1 LQLIFRE
8 ICFFAFLLD
17 IREAREKDE
26 KSYKSTA
33 SGHHFDNLKRL
44 CRAKTETEMTV
55 KKPSANEQKEQV
67 ITTTCSFDCGAR
79 CLLKVHVA
87 GGRITRIRTDNR
99 RGPSLKACMR
109 GLSQKHVVYA
119 PDRLTRPLKR
129 IGERGQGRFA
139 PVSWDEALETVAHKL
154 VQAKQTHG
162 PQAMLLMDYFA
173 NEGALHNTTRT
184 ARRFFNLFGG
194 CTTVWGNTSLE
205 GARFA
210 SDTTFGTQFTANS
223 RDNLLHSRFIILW
236 GWDPLTSRFRPYTA
250 SYLSQAKKNGAR
262 IAAVDPR
269 RSRSAES
276 LAERWVAIK
285 PGTDTAMMIAM
296 AHVMITDNLYD
307 RRFIETYTFGFDQ
320 FKNYVTGR
328 IDGVPKTPA
337 WAAPIC
343 GVPPEDIVALAHDY
357 ATLKPAALCTGWAP
371 GRTAFGEQ
379 FHRAAIALAAMTAN
393 IGIVGGHVAGGTDR
407 MELGALAA
415 SLPVPPKDNPAVHV
429 SEIYDILLQGTSAGY
444 PADIKLLY
452 VVGCN
457 LLNQFLNVQKG
468 VAALKRLDFMVVHDL
483 FLTPTARFAD
493 IVLPV
498 THYLEQEDIGQPW
511 LGGPYCIYMNKA
523 IDPPPQT
530 RSDLAIF
537 TDLAARLGIEGYNG
551 RSDRQ
556 WLQSFLNATP
566 DFPDFKQ
573 FKQKGVYRLELSE
586 PWIAFKKQ
594 IQEPQRFAFE
604 TPSGKIEI
612 YSHKIAQMNHPQI
625 PAIPQYIEPWEGPA
639 DALAVKYP
647 LQLVSPHARTRVNS
661 QFDNIPHLKRKA
673 DDRLWL
679 NTQDAAARGIAD
691 NDRILVYNA
700 RGRLRTHARVTDRI
714 MQGVVSLA
722 AGAWFRPDDE
732 GVDEGGCVNV
742 LTKDAMSPGGAF
754 PCNTCLVQVEREPD

>member
-1 LQLIFRE
+1 M
-8 ICFFAFLLD
+8 A
-17 IREAREKDE
+17 
-26 KSYKSTA
+26 
-33 SGHHFDNLKRL
+33 
-44 CRAKTETEMTV
+44 V
-55 KKPSANEQKEQV
+55 KKPSANVQKEQV

-87 GGRITRIRTDNR
+87 DGRITRIRTDNR
-99 RGPSLKACMR
+99 RGPGLKACIR

-119 PDRLTRPLKR
+119 PDRLTQPLKR
-129 IGERGQGRFA
+129 TGERGRGQFA
-139 PVSWDEALETVAHKL
+139 PVSWDEALQTVAQKL
-154 VQAKQTHG
+154 KQVKQTHG
-162 PQAMLLMDYFA
+162 PRSMLLMDYFA
-173 NEGALHNTTRT
+173 NEGALHNTTKT

-194 CTTVWGNTSLE
+194 CTTVWGSTSME

-223 RDNLLHSRFIILW
+223 RDNLLRSRFIILW
-236 GWDPLTSRFRPYTA
+236 GWDPLVSRFRPYTA

-262 IAAVDPR
+262 IAVVDPR

-276 LAERWVAIK
+276 LAQRWIAIR

-296 AHVMITDNLYD
+296 AHVMITENLYD

-320 FKNYVTGR
+320 FKNYVTGST
-328 IDGVPKTPA
+328 DGVPKTPR
-337 WAAPIC
+337 WASQIC
-343 GVPPEDIVALAHDY
+343 AVPPEEIIALARDY
-357 ATLKPAALCTGWAP
+357 AALKPAALCTGWAP

-393 IGIVGGHVAGGTDR
+393 IGTVGGHVAGGTDR

-429 SEIYDILLQGTSAGY
+429 SEIYDALLKGTAAGY

-457 LLNQFLNVQKG
+457 ILNQFLNVQKG
-468 VAALKRLDFMVVHDL
+468 IAALKTLDFMVVHDL
-483 FLTPTARFAD
+483 FMTPTARFAD
-493 IVLPV
+493 MVLPV

-511 LGGPYCIYMNKA
+511 LGGPYCIYMNRV
-523 IDPPPQT
+523 IDPRPET

-537 TDLAARLGIEGYNG
+537 TDLARRLGIEGYND
-551 RSDRQ
+551 RSERQ
-556 WLQSFLNATP
+556 WLESFLDATP
-566 DFPDFKQ
+566 GFPDVKQ
-573 FKQKGVYRLELSE
+573 FKQKGVHCLELAE
-586 PWIAFKKQ
+586 PWVAFKKQ
-594 IQEPQRFAFE
+594 IQDPQRHRFA

-612 YSHKIAQMNHPQI
+612 YSHKIAQMDHPQI
-625 PAIPQYIEPWEGPA
+625 PAIPRYIEPWEGPA
-639 DALAVKYP
+639 DALTTKYP

-661 QFDNIPHLKRKA
+661 QFDNIPRLKHKA
-673 DDRLWL
+673 DDRIWL

-691 NDRILVYNA
+691 GDRVVVYNA

-722 AGAWFRPDDE
+722 AGAWFHPDDQ

-754 PCNTCLVQVEREPD
+754 PCNTCLVQVEREPR